1 MEEGDGK
8 GNRCN
13 EKKIKGARVGTPL
26 DTDRPPKLPRS
37 EDGRLDGAGWLRR
50 WIRRAAADVAGV
62 GQPGLRPAALRVG
75 GRVTGSKG
83 KGAARSA

>member
-1 MEEGDGK
+1 MQREKNK
-8 GNRCN
+8 GSACGYTLGYRP
-13 EKKIKGARVGTPL
+13 APQTPSL
-26 DTDRPPKLPRS
+26 R
-37 EDGRLDGAGWLRR
+37 GRLDGAGWLRR